1 MASHVNTTPFFLRL
15 CTTPHASR
23 VLTKA
28 WRHSAEVETPFDYFC
43 KQKRLSPFA
52 IVPHLHVAFDGR
64 NVRSVVGSP
73 CPQNF
78 SHAGSFPPT
87 GRRAL
92 AAGPIGHSYVG
103 QGAMGSASIL
113 RVYECTPYHSRRA
126 FSARPTRLFY
136 YCRFHVYFDVY
147 AAQRG
152 LRKNG
157 RTCRG
162 RGRPGV

>member
-1 MASHVNTTPFFLRL
+1 MSTPRPSSSVFALLLMPLVCSRRRGGILLRSRPLLIIFASKKGSH
-15 CTTPHASR
+15 
-23 VLTKA
+23 
-28 WRHSAEVETPFDYFC
+28 
-43 KQKRLSPFA
+43 LSPLSRTY
-52 IVPHLHVAFDGR
+52 VHVAFDGR